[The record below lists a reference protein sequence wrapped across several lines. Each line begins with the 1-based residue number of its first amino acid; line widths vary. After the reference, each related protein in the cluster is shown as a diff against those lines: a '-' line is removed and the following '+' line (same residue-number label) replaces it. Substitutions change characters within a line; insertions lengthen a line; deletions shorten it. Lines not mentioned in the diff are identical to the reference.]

1 MCLAIPGKILS
12 ITEADSPMDRTGQ
25 VSFGGIVKEVQ
36 LGYVPEARVG
46 DYVNVHVGFAISVI
60 DEKEAMETL
69 RAYQQVNDIITGQS
83 DE

>member
-12 ITEADSPMDRTGQ
+12 IDESDSPMDISGN
-25 VSFGGIVKEVQ
+25 VSFGGIIKTVQ
-36 LGYVPEARVG
+36 LGYVPDAKIG

-69 RAYQQVNDIITGQS
+69 LAFQEVNDALKGQS
-83 DE
+83 KK